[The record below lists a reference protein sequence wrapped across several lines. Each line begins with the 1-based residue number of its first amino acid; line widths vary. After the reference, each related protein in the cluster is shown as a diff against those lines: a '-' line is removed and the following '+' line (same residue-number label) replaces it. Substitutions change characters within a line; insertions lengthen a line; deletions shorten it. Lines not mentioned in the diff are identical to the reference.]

1 MVTIK
6 ELSES
11 IGVSKVAITKWLER
25 NGKKGYLEKVG
36 NKYYIPDD
44 IEASVRVYFADREP
58 KKAEKRDSAP
68 ISENTL
74 TEEIIALLREQLEA
88 KDREIDR
95 LQTQVENL
103 QSINADMVKAVR
115 ELNTLQAM
123 QLAEPGTS
131 EESIEESI
139 KGADDAEGVT
149 DQPRKRS
156 FFSWFR
162 R

>member
-11 IGVSKVAITKWLER
+11 IGVSKVAVTKWLER
-25 NGKKGYLEKVG
+25 NGKKEYLEKVG

-44 IEASVRVYFADREP
+44 IESSVRLYFADREP

-74 TEEIIALLREQLEA
+74 TEEIIGLLREQLEA

-131 EESIEESI
+131 EEPI
-139 KGADDAEGVT
+139 KEDKDEPDLTETVSET
-149 DQPRKRS
+149 PRKRS